1 KNIIFVFYYKIMLK
15 QTERLKIIY
24 DYLKLTSADANTI
37 LEYLKQKD
45 AEISLRQLQRDLTE
59 VEKVFLQSNEQ
70 LTHSVVGYRK
80 KIWKINSAET
90 KRELTQKAINT
101 LLLAVLTQPNILKEN
116 RKGHNDLFQDLLQDA
131 LQQSKN
137 EIIKGNNQQLI
148 NTHFYEITKDIVFNS
163 NIDDLIWAIT
173 NKKHIH
179 ILELIN
185 DYTVDNHVFKTE
197 KIDFAPVS
205 ILYHRGTFLVAG
217 IENHKQEI
225 VIYEIGQL
233 KKIKILGK
241 GYNYEQLS
249 KKIKTELDKR
259 FGITKNINDEVYD
272 IKIEFTSVTGALVS
286 KYFWHHS
293 QHFEKKKGN
302 HIMTMKCGI
311 NRELLGWLF
320 QWMYNVHIIEPSI
333 LQEYYDKTLDEM
345 INNRKSKKPLVY
357 RNIFEPK

>member
-1 KNIIFVFYYKIMLK
+1 MLK

-24 DYLKLTSADANTI
+24 DFLKQTSADANTI

-45 AEISLRQLQRDLTE
+45 AEISLRQLQRDLKE
-59 VEKVFLQSNEQ
+59 VEKVFFQPNEQ
-70 LTHSVVGYRK
+70 LIITVAGCRK
-80 KIWKINSAET
+80 KIWKINLKTA
-90 KRELTQKAINT
+90 KNELTQKTINT
-101 LLLAVLTQPNILKEN
+101 LYLAILTQPNLLKEN
-116 RKGHNDLFQDLLQDA
+116 RKDNIDLFKDLLQNA

-137 EIIKGNNQQLI
+137 EIINGDNQQLI
-148 NTHFYEITKDIVFNS
+148 NTHFYEITKDSIFNA
-163 NIDDLIWAIT
+163 NIDDLIGAIIH
-173 NKKHIH
+173 KKYIQ

-185 DYTVDNHVFKTE
+185 DYTVDNHAFKTE

-205 ILYHRGTFLVAG
+205 ILYHRGAFLVTG
-217 IENHKQEI
+217 VENHKQEI

-233 KKIKILGK
+233 KKIKTLDK
-241 GYNYEQLS
+241 GYNFEQLS

-320 QWMYNVHIIEPSI
+320 QWMYNIRIIEPLI
-333 LQEYYDKTLDEM
+333 LQEYYDKTLDE
-345 INNRKSKKPLVY
+345 IIANRKTKKPLVY

>member
-1 KNIIFVFYYKIMLK
+1 MLK
-15 QTERLKIIY
+15 QLERLKVIY
-24 DYLKLTSADANTI
+24 DFLKQTSADASTI

-45 AEISLRQLQRDLTE
+45 AEISLRQLQRDLTQI
-59 VEKVFLQSNEQ
+59 EKVFLQPNEQ
-70 LTHSVVGYRK
+70 LTNTVVGYRK
-80 KIWKINSAET
+80 KIWKINSAES

-101 LLLAVLTQPNILKEN
+101 LYLAMLTQPNMLKEN
-116 RKGHNDLFQDLLQDA
+116 RKGHINLFQDLLQDT

-137 EIIKGNNQQLI
+137 EIIKGDDQQLI
-148 NTHFYEITKDIVFNS
+148 NTHFYEITKDIVFNA

-233 KKIKILGK
+233 KKIKILSK

-286 KYFWHHS
+286 KYFWNHS

-320 QWMYNVHIIEPSI
+320 QWMYNIRIIEPLI

-345 INNRKSKKPLVY
+345 IANRKTKKPLVY

>member
-1 KNIIFVFYYKIMLK
+1 MLK

-24 DYLKLTSADANTI
+24 DFLKQTSADANTI

-59 VEKVFLQSNEQ
+59 VEKVFLQTNEQ
-70 LTHSVVGYRK
+70 LAFTTVGYRK
-80 KIWKINSAET
+80 KIWKINAISS
-90 KRELTQKAINT
+90 KKVISQKGINT
-101 LLLAVLTQPNILKEN
+101 LYLAMLTQPNMLKED
-116 RKGHNDLFQDLLQDA
+116 RKGHIDLFKDLLQEA
-131 LQQSKN
+131 LNQSKS
-137 EIIKGNNQQLI
+137 EIINEDNQQLI
-148 NTHFYEITKDIVFNS
+148 NTHFYEITKDIVFNG

-173 NKKHIH
+173 HKKHIH

-185 DYTVDNHVFKTE
+185 DYTVDNHAFKTR

-233 KKIKILGK
+233 KKIRILDK

-249 KKIKTELDKR
+249 KKIKIELEKR

-302 HIMTMKCGI
+302 QIMTIKCGI

-320 QWMYNVHIIEPSI
+320 QWMYNVQIVEPTI

-345 INNRKSKKPLVY
+345 IANRKNKKPLVY

>member
-1 KNIIFVFYYKIMLK
+1 MLK

-24 DYLKLTSADANTI
+24 DYLKQTSADANTI

-45 AEISLRQLQRDLTE
+45 GEISLRQLQRDLTE
-59 VEKVFLQSNEQ
+59 VEKVFLQPNEQ
-70 LTHSVVGYRK
+70 LTATIVGYRK
-80 KIWKINSAET
+80 KIWKINST
-90 KRELTQKAINT
+90 GPKRKLTQKAINT
-101 LLLAVLTQPNILKEN
+101 LLLAMLTQPNMLKED
-116 RKGHNDLFQDLLQDA
+116 RKDHNDLFQVLLKDA

-137 EIIKGNNQQLI
+137 EIIKGDDNQLI
-148 NTHFYEITKDIVFNS
+148 NTHFYEITKDIVFNA

-173 NKKHIH
+173 NKKHIQ

-185 DYTVDNHVFKTE
+185 DYTVDNHAFKTE
-197 KIDFAPVS
+197 KIDFAPVT

-233 KKIKILGK
+233 KKTRILDK

-249 KKIKTELDKR
+249 KKMKTELDKR

-293 QHFEKKKGN
+293 QHFEKNKGN
-302 HIMTMKCGI
+302 QIMTMKCGI
-311 NRELLGWLF
+311 NRELLGWIF
-320 QWMYNVHIIEPSI
+320 QWMYNVRIIEPAI

-345 INNRKSKKPLVY
+345 IANRKSKKPLVY